1 MVGAIFLDA
10 QRRPVNIGGTEP
22 ACHAIGASRTRRTAR
37 LASYAYRA
45 VLLTTDDIA
54 RLTGTPARTVRERLA
69 RWRRE
74 GAPVVRAPRGGR
86 GQPPWAMRAEDY
98 ARRIGVD
105 LETLAAGAL

>member
-1 MVGAIFLDA
+1 MLLTAEDIA
-10 QRRPVNIGGTEP
+10 
-22 ACHAIGASRTRRTAR
+22 ARTR
-37 LASYAYRA
+37 
-45 VLLTTDDIA
+45 
-54 RLTGTPARTVRERLA
+54 TPLRTVQERFA
-69 RWRRE
+69 RARRE

>member
-37 LASYAYRA
+37 LANYAHRA

-74 GAPVVRAPRGGR
+74 GAPVVRAGVPVRR
-86 GQPPWAMRAEDY
+86 AMSSVVRST
-98 ARRIGVD
+98 ARC
-105 LETLAAGAL
+105 A